1 MDSMTALDY
10 QDRIS
15 SIPDIMFSNRF
26 SKRRSRAKQH
36 VGWLKFESH
45 FKVHHPEFLHSL
57 ARQFPLLSPT
67 ELHIC
72 AMLRE
77 SFVSWEIA
85 HKLSIT
91 ERSVENHRSNIRR
104 KLGLSAEQ
112 NLQTFLVGFK
122 SNE

>member
-1 MDSMTALDY
+1 MTTLDY

-45 FKVHHPEFLHSL
+45 FKVSHPEFLHSL

-77 SFVSWEIA
+77 SFVSSQQ
-85 HKLSIT
+85 LSIT

-104 KLGLSAEQ
+104 KLGLTPQQ
-112 NLQTFLVGFK
+112 NLQMFLMGFK
-122 SNE
+122 SSV

>member
-1 MDSMTALDY
+1 MDSMTTLEF

-26 SKRRSRAKQH
+26 SKRRTRAKQH
-36 VGWLKFESH
+36 VGWLKFEMH
-45 FKVHHPEFLHSL
+45 FKVRHPEFLHTL
-57 ARQFPLLSPT
+57 ANRFPLLSPT

-77 SFVSWEIA
+77 SYLSWEIA
-85 HKLSIT
+85 QQLSIT

-104 KLGLSAEQ
+104 KLGLSPEQ
-112 NLQTFLVGFK
+112 NLQMFLIGF
-122 SNE
+122 N